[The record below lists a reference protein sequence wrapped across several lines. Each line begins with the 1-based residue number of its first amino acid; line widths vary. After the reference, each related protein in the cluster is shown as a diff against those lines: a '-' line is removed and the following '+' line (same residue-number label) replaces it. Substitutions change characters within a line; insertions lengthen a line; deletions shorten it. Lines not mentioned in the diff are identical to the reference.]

1 MKNKLIYIITILSIL
16 FSTCKKDKVK
26 IVDVSI
32 KNEEVFTGTNS
43 VLISFNY
50 TYLTALKNVVGYIS
64 QNSDMSNAA
73 SVNAEMYDK
82 LVYIRFYNFAENTQ
96 YYYYY
101 EYNNG
106 VDVIKT
112 TVKSFTTDVYGL
124 PTVTTLY
131 VSNVTATSA
140 TCGGNV
146 TDDCGSSVTARGVC
160 WSTSQNPTISDSHT
174 TDGAGTGRFT
184 SIITGLNSCTTYY
197 FRAYATNSKGTN
209 YGEQNMFYTDNPT
222 KSSTNNGDSTSFN
235 DWRKIQ

>member
-1 MKNKLIYIITILSIL
+1 MKNKLIYIIIILSVL
-16 FSTCKKDKVK
+16 FSTCKKDELK
-26 IVDVSI
+26 IVDVEI
-32 KNEEVFTGTNS
+32 NNESVVKGTTS
-43 VLISFNY
+43 VQITVDY
-50 TYLTALKNVVGYIS
+50 TYPTTLKSVVGYIS
-64 QNSDMSNAA
+64 SNSDMSNATT
-73 SVNAEMYDK
+73 VNGEINDR
-82 LVYIRFYNFAENTQ
+82 RFIVRFKNLAENTQ

-174 TDGAGTGRFT
+174 TDGTGTGRFT

-222 KSSTNNGDSTSFN
+222 KSSTNNGDSTPFN